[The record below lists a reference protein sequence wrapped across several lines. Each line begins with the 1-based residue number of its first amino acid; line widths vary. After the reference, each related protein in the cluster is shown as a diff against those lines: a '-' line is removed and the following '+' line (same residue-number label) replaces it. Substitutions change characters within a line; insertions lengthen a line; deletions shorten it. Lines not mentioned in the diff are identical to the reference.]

1 MKLQHDQL
9 CALIPHAG
17 SMCLLDRVEQWDD
30 TRILC
35 SSDSHRRGNNPLRSG
50 GRLAAVH
57 ALEYGAQAMAVHGG
71 LVAQREQKRIRN
83 GFLVAI
89 RDAELHR
96 DRLDDLPGP
105 LQVEATQLLESAAN
119 QIYRVEIRCDDK
131 VVAEGRLLVMNNLE
145 AES

>member
-1 MKLQHDQL
+1 MSLQHDQL
-9 CALIPHAG
+9 CTLIPHAG
-17 SMCLLDRVEQWDD
+17 AMCLLERVEQWDE

-35 SSDSHRRGNNPLRSG
+35 SSDSHRHRNNPLRSG
-50 GRLAAVH
+50 DRLAAVH

-71 LVAQREQKRIRN
+71 LVAQQEQKRIRN

-105 LQVEATQLLESAAN
+105 LQVEATQLLKSDAN
-119 QIYRVEIRCDDK
+119 QIYQVEIRCEGD
-131 VVAEGRLLVMNNLE
+131 VVAAGRLLVMNNLE
-145 AES
+145 AEA